1 MVLLSQG
8 TKSETLDRW
17 DYGDDYMH
25 NTDDGGPISIM
36 HEDVGTVLG
45 VQAVVKFM
53 LDDVIGGQQI
63 QKQQLSDILHSGTL
77 PSNRT
82 SVSPPTSP
90 RTSTPRRDMDMAML
104 ENLVEELQRNTSHPE
119 TLTTSVPSNTS
130 DTLTLHKPHG
140 RLYHK
145 EDPDLQLGL
154 LVRRGDIDCT
164 EQRGERIE
172 RCGYLRKMSDSP
184 HLELRMY

>member
-1 MVLLSQG
+1 
-8 TKSETLDRW
+8 
-17 DYGDDYMH
+17 MH

-45 VQAVVKFM
+45 VQAVVKSM

-104 ENLVEELQRNTSHPE
+104 ENLVEELQRHTSHQ
-119 TLTTSVPSNTS
+119 TTSVPSNTS
-130 DTLTLHKPHG
+130 DPLTSTPQTTQTPRPRG
-140 RLYHK
+140 RPRPPNRFFSQM
-145 EDPDLQLGL
+145 EG
-154 LVRRGDIDCT
+154 VWFARRAEGC
-164 EQRGERIE
+164 
-172 RCGYLRKMSDSP
+172 SN
-184 HLELRMY
+184 